1 MPVPV
6 IEAQI
11 KTWIGTATT
20 AGTRVSVGSR
30 LQSDALPAVVIE
42 VTGGEEAA
50 FDGVVD
56 LDIARLAR
64 YDVTIRSVAETMDA
78 ASTLNASVM
87 TKLFTS
93 VNLAGGVA
101 FNPSMRTIEEPVVG
115 EGDEAQPAIVTAP
128 VTIYHRY

>member
-1 MPVPV
+1 MAVPT

-50 FDGVVD
+50 FDGVIG
-56 LDIARLAR
+56 LDIAKLAR
-64 YDVTIRSVAETMDA
+64 YDVTIRSVAETMYA
-78 ASTLNASVM
+78 AITLNESVM
-87 TKLFTS
+87 TNLFLS
-93 VNLAGGVA
+93 VSNFGGVA